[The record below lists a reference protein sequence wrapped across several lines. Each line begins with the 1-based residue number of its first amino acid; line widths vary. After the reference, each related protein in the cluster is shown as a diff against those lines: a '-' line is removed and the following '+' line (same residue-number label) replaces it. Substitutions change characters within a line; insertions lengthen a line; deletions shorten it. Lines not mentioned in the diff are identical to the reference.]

1 MFSVFILFFLSD
13 KSNRCAQRFGL
24 RFVLALL
31 LETLKKIEAKKV
43 VTQTVDRDGEEVVVE
58 SLRLGNFHIALE
70 PILARSCVGVSGPGI
85 LAVCFESTVTN
96 GGRYAGNS
104 RLCR

>member
-1 MFSVFILFFLSD
+1 MRKDLVLDSSRLFFW
-13 KSNRCAQRFGL
+13 RL
-24 RFVLALL
+24 R
-31 LETLKKIEAKKV
+31 KKIEAKKV